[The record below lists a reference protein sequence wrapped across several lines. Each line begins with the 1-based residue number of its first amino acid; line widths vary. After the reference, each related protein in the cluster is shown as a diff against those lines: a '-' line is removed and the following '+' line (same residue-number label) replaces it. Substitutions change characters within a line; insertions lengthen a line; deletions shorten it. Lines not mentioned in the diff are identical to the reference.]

1 MLPDVESRQLVKLVS
16 YHHTADLCVKVRG
29 PDGIAIYKVVSALV
43 AAASPAWR
51 TKISGYDLD
60 VILFGD
66 EALDLTGSM
75 DHAYGLDTVFSII
88 HYKFHEIPYCP
99 YIGQLHSIVKVAETY
114 DCMHLLIPYMTAW
127 LNSFNWQIAGSQDSD
142 NDEKAVYISW
152 ILGDGRGFASIVT
165 NVAHKAT
172 LSEDGVLR
180 DTRGRSWNDSG
191 LPPAIVDLMAE
202 TRSERV
208 SKITK
213 SIDGLLQNLMAGAN
227 TGYIQFC
234 RANGAHEQTRESCQL
249 QQIGSLVSGLTAV
262 GMLPVPD
269 PGQYL
274 GSVADMIGKVCTIK
288 VSRFRDPGATPY
300 WNDHQSCGLQLVEAV
315 SSVVC
320 SDAKLGAE
328 IIRQLASR
336 ACKYGTFNLEHF
348 KHLERASGLPEGSA
362 APAGMDGLLLG
373 NMHVKQVTDVLIDMS
388 SEDVA
393 KQPIDPED
401 LAL

>member
-1 MLPDVESRQLVKLVS
+1 MYFTRRP
-16 YHHTADLCVKVRG
+16 TARCLNA
-29 PDGIAIYKVVSALV
+29 DG
-43 AAASPAWR
+43 
-51 TKISGYDLD
+51 
-60 VILFGD
+60 
-66 EALDLTGSM
+66 TGR
-75 DHAYGLDTVFSII
+75 
-88 HYKFHEIPYCP
+88 
-99 YIGQLHSIVKVAETY
+99 
-114 DCMHLLIPYMTAW
+114 
-127 LNSFNWQIAGSQDSD
+127 LNSFNWQITGSQDSD
-142 NDEKAVYISW
+142 DDEKAVYISW

-172 LSEDGVLR
+172 LSEDGMLL

-191 LPPAIVDLMAE
+191 LPPAIVGMCPCAHWPPASVAMSNSHSRADLMAE

-208 SKITK
+208 TKITK
-213 SIDGLLQNLMAGAN
+213 SINGLLQNLMAGAN
-227 TGYIQFC
+227 TGYFQFC

-262 GMLPVPD
+262 GMLPVPG

-288 VSRFRDPGATPY
+288 VSHFRDPGAAPY
-300 WNDHQSCGLQLVEAV
+300 WNDHQTCGLQLVEAL

-328 IIRQLASR
+328 IIQQLASR
-336 ACKYGTFNLEHF
+336 ACRYGIFNVEHF
-348 KHLERASGLPEGSA
+348 KHLERASGLPEGSS

-373 NMHVKQVTDVLIDMS
+373 NNMHVKQVTEVLIDMS
-388 SEDVA
+388 PEDVA